1 MSELRGFKFRITLVL
16 VFKKIE
22 SKHKTKYDN
31 FYSSTEAEVIINKND
46 IGDVFE
52 SIYSTIVSNIQKSLG
67 NVSVWIIDSVINNT
81 VSISKCNILA
91 EGSYIKLPKK
101 IDHSRKGLINIRNI
115 DDNECFKWSIVRY
128 LNPVDHNPK
137 GITEADEVLL
147 KTSF

>member
-1 MSELRGFKFRITLVL
+1 MSELRGFKFRTTLVL

-31 FYSSTEAEVIINKND
+31 FYSSTEAEVIINKKD

-67 NVSVWIIDSVINNT
+67 KSSVWIIDSVIDNT
-81 VSISKCNILA
+81 ISISKCNPLA

-101 IDHSRKGLINIRNI
+101 LDH
-115 DDNECFKWSIVRY
+115 
-128 LNPVDHNPK
+128 
-137 GITEADEVLL
+137 
-147 KTSF
+147 